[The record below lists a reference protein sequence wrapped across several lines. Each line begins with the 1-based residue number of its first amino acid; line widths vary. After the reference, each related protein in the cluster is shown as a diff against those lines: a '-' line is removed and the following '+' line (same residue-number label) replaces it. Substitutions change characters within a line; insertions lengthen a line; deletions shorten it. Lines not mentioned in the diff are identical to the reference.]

1 LKNLLTLCNIVLS
14 VKKILNDNK
23 SRLQNDIV
31 ILTIFFYFQWIK
43 TIRTDS
49 GFQTACSQASKKG
62 THGRISS
69 DAVVKPFDTK
79 EKRDGPFAPPF
90 RQKPKAV

>member
-23 SRLQNDIV
+23 SRLQNDVV
-31 ILTIFFYFQWIK
+31 ILTIFFYFQRIK

-49 GFQTACSQASKKG
+49 GFQTACFQASKKG
-62 THGRISS
+62 THGRIS
-69 DAVVKPFDTK
+69 AGAMVKPFDTK
-79 EKRDGPFAPPF
+79 EKRYGPFAPPF
-90 RQKPKAV
+90 R